1 LAAVEP
7 WQPSR
12 EQEGDAAFPG
22 QTFLQLVFGY
32 RSLEELR
39 HAFAECWVAGD
50 EAREVLT
57 GLFPKQG
64 SDTWPV
70 A

>member
-1 LAAVEP
+1 VAAVA
-7 WQPSR
+7 R
-12 EQEGDAAFPG
+12 TGGNAGFPRG
-22 QTFLQLVFGY
+22 TFLQLLFGY
-32 RSLEELR
+32 HSLEELR
-39 HAFAECWVAGD
+39 HAYAECWLAGD
-50 EAREVLT
+50 EVREVLT

>member
-1 LAAVEP
+1 M
-7 WQPSR
+7 
-12 EQEGDAAFPG
+12 
-22 QTFLQLVFGY
+22 QLVFGY
-32 RSLEELR
+32 HSLEELR
-39 HAFAECWVAGD
+39 YAYAECWVAGD
-50 EAREVLT
+50 EVREVLT